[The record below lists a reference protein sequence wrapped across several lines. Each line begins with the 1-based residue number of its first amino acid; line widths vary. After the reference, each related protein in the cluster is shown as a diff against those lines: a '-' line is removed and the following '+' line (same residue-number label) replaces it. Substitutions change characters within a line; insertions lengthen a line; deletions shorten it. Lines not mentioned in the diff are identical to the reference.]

1 MLAHLKNLRHVCK
14 SFFSIFLKKTCQES
28 FCQESRLQTRRSGAA
43 VRLMPQSFPKSVSL
57 TWGRYIYFGT
67 GCLMKALYMDYGFYI
82 WILKCDMVWNG
93 AGISCVLWIISKE
106 KLYTT
111 EFDLFGCGPWKSGPR
126 PSCFSANRGE
136 ATILSGEY
144 VFLISSLC
152 PALSQPFVYV
162 YLNLNI

>member
-1 MLAHLKNLRHVCK
+1 MCHFKLTAWIQEILAHLKKLPGKFLCVK
-14 SFFSIFLKKTCQES
+14 SFSIQVLAKS
-28 FCQESRLQTRRSGAA
+28 QTRRSGGA

-93 AGISCVLWIISKE
+93 AGISCVLLIISKE

-152 PALSQPFVYV
+152 PALSQPYVCVY
-162 YLNLNI
+162 